1 MGRKGRLPEASF
13 ASLAAGFEGKLVSGM
28 QGENSFYV
36 PRKQLRTLVAEGW
49 LGGDTSMKDV
59 RRKSCRGVVSHFV
72 SLRHPSGGL
81 SERTYSLVAVFK
93 GLVLAAT
100 VAVPSLVFVDSAG
113 EDDND
118 GGDGNG
124 EDEPK
129 MKSCPYYICMRMGEL
144 KQCTLSGI
152 DVLESEA
159 CPADNA
165 GCPGTEC
172 AENSDSGGGDGGIF
186 DTTVILGI

>member
-13 ASLAAGFEGKLVSGM
+13 SSLAAGFEGRLVSGM
-28 QGENSFYV
+28 QRENSFYL

-49 LGGDTSMKDV
+49 LGEDPSMKDA

-72 SLRHPSGGL
+72 RLRHPSGGL

-93 GLVLAAT
+93 SFDLAAI
-100 VAVPSLVFVDSAG
+100 VAVPSLVFVDSASD
-113 EDDND
+113 DDND
-118 GGDGNG
+118 GGEG

-129 MKSCPYYICMRMGEL
+129 MKRCPYYVCMRMGEL

-152 DVLESEA
+152 DVPEDET
-159 CPADNA
+159 CPDDNA
-165 GCPGTEC
+165 GCPGSEC
-172 AENSDSGGGDGGIF
+172 AEDSDSGGGDGGIF
-186 DTTVILGI
+186 DSTVILGF